1 MKCDEAKPVCY
12 RCSSTGRKCDGYA
25 AASSAIAKT
34 TKNDALTLAL
44 GLNVTV
50 DALEKRTFD
59 FFRLRTTPC
68 MSGYFNDHLWER
80 MVFQVCQTEP
90 AVRYAVTALGALH
103 EERSL
108 RRSALRDGV
117 DVSSVQTDFP
127 VKQYAKALSGLQ
139 QLLACENVPMNVVLL
154 CSLLCV
160 HFESMRENFVP
171 ALVHA
176 ENAIKLLHSSSTFN
190 SQKID
195 QSLIRAFMR
204 IDLQGS
210 LYIGM
215 RTPGLPFFTS
225 ATDSDLPDAFAD
237 LIHARDFSNTWTS
250 RLYYFMRTKADRH
263 KFQDPGNVPL
273 ELFAECQTHEGMFA
287 AIDQLLWDFMQKPT
301 VKLSFREQHGLGM
314 LRIRAK
320 INRIVT
326 AGCLYAEASN
336 YDRFMELFVQ
346 VHAICKYIIDSENAD
361 RRLFSVS
368 LDEGLLHPLFFLA
381 THCRDSKLRHS
392 ALGMLRLLPARA
404 GIWHVEAMTRTAEHC
419 IEYEEALCEK
429 EHPDCSDIPEW
440 RRIHSAGFDGW
451 DAAHSRHTRVIMHMR
466 TRPYGMDGDW
476 VDTSKEI
483 EWYVNPLRPQSCL
496 MMPEQ
501 AVLWS
506 Y

>member
-1 MKCDEAKPVCY
+1 MKCDEAKPSCH
-12 RCSSTGRKCDGYA
+12 RCTSTGRTCDGYA
-25 AASSAIAKT
+25 SASDVLSKPSDRDPIS
-34 TKNDALTLAL
+34 LAL
-44 GLNVTV
+44 GLNVAV
-50 DALEKRTFD
+50 DALEKRMFD

-80 MVFQVCQTEP
+80 LIFQVCQTEP
-90 AVRYAVTALGALH
+90 VVRHAVTALGALH

-117 DVSSVQTDFP
+117 DVSLVQTDFP
-127 VKQYAKALSGLQ
+127 VKQYGKALGGLQ
-139 QLLACENVPMNVVLL
+139 KLLTREDVPMNVVLL

-160 HFESMRENFVP
+160 HFESLRENFVP

-190 SQKID
+190 TQKID

-225 ATDSDLPDAFAD
+225 ATDSELPESFSD

-250 RLYYFMRTKADRH
+250 RLYYFMRIKADKY
-263 KFQDPGNVPL
+263 KFQEPGDVPL
-273 ELFAECQTHEGMFA
+273 EVYAECQTLESMFTG
-287 AIDQLLWDFMQKPT
+287 IDQRLWEFMQRPT
-301 VKLSFREQHGLGM
+301 IKLAFREQHGLGM

-320 INRIVT
+320 INLIIA
-326 AGCLYAEASN
+326 AGCLYAEASS
-336 YDRFMELFVQ
+336 YDRFMDRFEEI
-346 VHAICKYIIDSENAD
+346 HSICKYIMDSENAD

-368 LDEGLLHPLFFLA
+368 LDEGLLHPLHFLA

-392 ALGMLRLLPARA
+392 ALSMLRSLPARA

-419 IEYEEALCEK
+419 IQYEESLCANP
-429 EHPDCSDIPEW
+429 HPQCADIPEW

-451 DAAHSRHTRVIMHMR
+451 GTAHKQQTHVTMHMR

-476 VDTSKEI
+476 VDASKEI
-483 EWYVNPLRPQSCL
+483 EWYVHPLRAPSCL
-496 MMPEQ
+496 SMPDR